1 MKCYSTRIGTHFV
14 GGIFITSDGNRRMIP
29 DDCLNEARL
38 EDNVLRLNYS
48 SCTMEVSGYR
58 LEKIFDD
65 AAIGKLGT
73 LTVAVPADA
82 PDATDAPDWPFIT
95 SIIHIAMT
103 PQVAGDIEREYE

>member
-1 MKCYSTRIGTHFV
+1 MKCYNTRIGTHFV
-14 GGIFITSDGNRRMIP
+14 GGIFTTSDGFRRMIP

-38 EDNVLRLNYS
+38 EDNILRLNYS
-48 SCTMEVSGYR
+48 SCAMEISGYR

-73 LTVAVPADA
+73 LTVAVPADN
-82 PDATDAPDWPFIT
+82 PDAADAAAGPFIT

-103 PQVAGDIEREYE
+103 PQTAGDMEREYE